1 MEITNQAHSDLQ
13 NAPVELPQF
22 TTATL
27 KTYVPLIKGYIPSA
41 TQLVSL
47 NGDILSR
54 EYIEVD
60 ASPQETFLEEINL
73 GRYEERYKGSTYY
86 LITTYYSQI
95 KYRSNNIWISPTD
108 PSYFLRWQKSTN
120 TFRLELTYRDIEVS
134 SFTWVRPPIKS
145 ATSSGST
152 TPIFYIPL
160 TPSPYLALSANSG
173 EAVKARITSNWPLK
187 VYRGDTLIEDYSSIL
202 MVDPTLKIYIEDEPA
217 ITIPISIT
225 VQFYGQYAWTSQ
237 FPAYYTQPI
246 NLIHKVEE
254 TNKFLP
260 PGKPNFPTNFWN
272 TNPPKDSIND
282 FFNRASVSPSYTA
295 TPTPQPSEYTG

>member
-1 MEITNQAHSDLQ
+1 MEITNQAHSDLK
-13 NAPVELPQF
+13 NSPVELPQF

-27 KTYVPLIKGYIPSA
+27 KTYVPIIRGYIPSA
-41 TQLVSL
+41 TQLVSI

-54 EYIEVD
+54 EYVEVD
-60 ASPQETFLEEINL
+60 ASPQKTFIEEINL
-73 GRYEERYKGSTYY
+73 GRYEERYEGSTYY
-86 LITTYYSQI
+86 LVTTYYSQI

-120 TFRLELTYRDIEVS
+120 TFRLEVTYKNIEVS
-134 SFTWVRPPIKS
+134 SFTWVRPTTVNS
-145 ATSSGST
+145 VTASSSGAVIT
-152 TPIFYIPL
+152 YIPL
-160 TPSPYLALSANSG
+160 TPSPYLVVSANSG
-173 EAVKARITSNWPLK
+173 EAVKAGVTSNWPLK

-202 MVDPTLKIYIEDEPA
+202 MIDPTLRIYIEDEPA

-225 VQFYGQYAWTSQ
+225 VKFYGQYAWTSQ

-254 TNKFLP
+254 TNKLLP
-260 PGKPNFPTNFWN
+260 PDKPNFPTNFWN

-282 FFNRASVSPSYTA
+282 FFTRASVSPSYTA
-295 TPTPQPSEYTG
+295 SPTPGPS